1 MGHPENTNS
10 LHVLVFTWVACNTSF
25 ILRCTSFQ
33 LLVKREE
40 HIKGARMLIRVANN
54 ISKFPSRKCMN
65 IYNYFWA
72 SCAVKHKCIVFLAWV
87 GGGGGGRGNLVG
99 VGCSYTVRVHVCG
112 LQVSFSKDILDLGWH
127 HCVCNCRLTQ
137 IWMMWRI
144 ISTTPELY
152 IYSTCTL
159 SSTDSVPL
167 SDNFPYMYIV
177 VNKLCVEYLH
187 TVTSEMMCAIGVLA
201 RVHVSLRILYAV
213 VHCVHVLVCMPHAM
227 YMYIAWD
234 IACVKQCSKYSV
246 CCESLTPTCT
256 CTCTSSCIRYMYMC
270 Y

>member
-87 GGGGGGRGNLVG
+87 GGGEEGEIWWGRGVATLYMNMYMYVASKFHFPKIFLTWG
-99 VGCSYTVRVHVCG
+99 GITVFATV
-112 LQVSFSKDILDLGWH
+112 GWH
-127 HCVCNCRLTQ
+127 RFEWCE
-137 IWMMWRI
+137 
-144 ISTTPELY
+144 ELY
-152 IYSTCTL
+152 QLPLSSTCT
-159 SSTDSVPL
+159 V
-167 SDNFPYMYIV
+167 YM
-177 VNKLCVEYLH
+177 H
-187 TVTSEMMCAIGVLA
+187 
-201 RVHVSLRILYAV
+201 SLQYWL
-213 VHCVHVLVCMPHAM
+213 
-227 YMYIAWD
+227 
-234 IACVKQCSKYSV
+234 
-246 CCESLTPTCT
+246 
-256 CTCTSSCIRYMYMC
+256 CTSFW
-270 Y
+270 